1 MAERWVIFAQIN
13 LPNQRDGIQVY
24 AAGSED
30 MDTLTFNAP
39 ILYRHLTFSEAKKEP
54 ISEINLKL
62 ALEGLQREMSQF
74 IDLCIL
80 LGCDYLEPIKGI
92 GPKSA
97 LKLVREFGGLEAV
110 LEHLRDKYVSY
121 FSFISCLRL
130 ITGNRQAEKEEAAAE
145 KEETKKRKGGVHVP
159 EEWPWVQAKKIFA
172 EPDVTP
178 ADQIQVRRSLFSFTK
193 QRLVN

>member
-1 MAERWVIFAQIN
+1 
-13 LPNQRDGIQVY
+13 
-24 AAGSED
+24 

-54 ISEINLKL
+54 ISEINLKV
-62 ALEGLQREMSQF
+62 ALEGLQMEMSQF

-97 LKLVREFGGLEAV
+97 LKLVREYGGLEGIV
-110 LEHLRDKYVSY
+110 EHLREKYVCFVLFTSWPQLT
-121 FSFISCLRL
+121 ING
-130 ITGNRQAEKEEAAAE
+130 IRQAEKEEAAAD
-145 KEETKKRKGGVHVP
+145 KEDGKKRKGGVHVP
-159 EEWPWVQAKKIFA
+159 DEWPWQEAKKVFA

-178 ADQIQVRRSLFSFTK
+178 ADQIQVRKSICAMRACK
-193 QRLVN
+193 QQQQED

>member
-1 MAERWVIFAQIN
+1 M
-13 LPNQRDGIQVY
+13 Y

-62 ALEGLQREMSQF
+62 ALEGLEMEMSQF

-97 LKLVREFGGLEAV
+97 LKLVREFGGLKGIV
-110 LEHLRDKYVSY
+110 EHLREKYVCHVYTVSPTE
-121 FSFISCLRL
+121 
-130 ITGNRQAEKEEAAAE
+130 TGIGKQR
-145 KEETKKRKGGVHVP
+145 KRKPQQIRKTERREREAFTSQKNGRGKRP
-159 EEWPWVQAKKIFA
+159 KK
-172 EPDVTP
+172 
-178 ADQIQVRRSLFSFTK
+178 SL
-193 QRLVN
+193 QNQM

>member
-1 MAERWVIFAQIN
+1 
-13 LPNQRDGIQVY
+13 
-24 AAGSED
+24 

-62 ALEGLQREMSQF
+62 ALEGLEMEMSQF

-97 LKLVREFGGLEAV
+97 LKLVREFGGLRGV
-110 LEHLRDKYVSY
+110 VEHLREKYVCCVFY
-121 FSFISCLRL
+121 TISP
-130 ITGNRQAEKEEAAAE
+130 TDNGNRQAEKEEAAAD
-145 KEETKKRKGGVHVP
+145 KEDGKKRKGGVHVP
-159 EEWPWVQAKKIFA
+159 EEWPWQEAKK
-172 EPDVTP
+172 
-178 ADQIQVRRSLFSFTK
+178 SL
-193 QRLVN
+193 QNQM